1 MPIAAAIPAIIGA
14 AGSIGG
20 GLLAKKSGGSSDSG
34 LEQQLLQMMK
44 GDASSRDAINNET
57 AGPLSYFFNS
67 DPTKSGLY
75 KDYLTQGTQSTAEAY
90 DNAKS
95 NLLSANQKAGFGYTQ
110 PTVQGGQEALSN
122 EEAKAQAAVPGQA
135 LTQTIQPE
143 LEALNIR
150 SGEAKDYN
158 PASYV
163 NGVTDL
169 QENQDKQNSALY
181 SSLFNLAGQTL
192 GPNSSIWKKKVP
204 ASSPIG
210 AGGTSYG
217 GGIGSDSTVYPGF

>member
-1 MPIAAAIPAIIGA
+1 MPIASAIPAIIGA

-20 GLLAKKSGGSSDSG
+20 GLLAKKGSSGDSA
-34 LEQQLLQMMK
+34 LQDQLLKMMQS
-44 GDASSRDAINNET
+44 DASSRDAINNET

-75 KDYLTQGTQSTAEAY
+75 KDYLTQGTESTAEAY

-135 LTQTIQPE
+135 LTETIQPE

-163 NGVTDL
+163 NGATSL
-169 QENQDKQNSALY
+169 QENQDKNNSNLY
-181 SSLFNLAGQTL
+181 SSLFNLAGQ
-192 GPNSSIWKKKVP
+192 SIGSAGSIFKKKP
-204 ASSPIG
+204 
-210 AGGTSYG
+210 G
-217 GGIGSDSTVYPGF
+217 GGGDTTEIDT

>member
-20 GLLAKKSGGSSDSG
+20 GLLAKKGSSGDSA
-34 LEQQLLQMMK
+34 LQDQLLKMMQS
-44 GDASSRDAINNET
+44 DASSRDAINNET

-75 KDYLTQGTQSTAEAY
+75 KDYLTQGTESTAEAY

-95 NLLSANQKAGFGYTQ
+95 NLLDANAKAGFGYTQ

-163 NGVTDL
+163 NGATSL
-169 QENQDKQNSALY
+169 QENQDKNNSNLY
-181 SSLFNLAGQTL
+181 SSLFNLAGQ
-192 GPNSSIWKKKVP
+192 SIGSAGSIFKKKP
-204 ASSPIG
+204 
-210 AGGTSYG
+210 G
-217 GGIGSDSTVYPGF
+217 GGGDTTEIDT

>member
-1 MPIAAAIPAIIGA
+1 MPVAALLPALITAGAGIGSSLIA
-14 AGSIGG
+14 
-20 GLLAKKSGGSSDSG
+20 KSGNSGSNG
-34 LEQQLLQMMK
+34 LEQQLLKMMQ
-44 GDASSRDAINNET
+44 GDASSRDAIVNDT
-57 AGPLSYFFNS
+57 SGPLSYFYNS

-95 NLLSANQKAGFGYTQ
+95 NLLADNEKSGFGYTQ

-122 EEAKAQAAVPGQA
+122 EESKAMAAVPGQA

-150 SGEAKDYN
+150 AGEAHDYN

-163 NGVTDL
+163 GGATSL
-169 QENQDKQNSALY
+169 QEQQNNESSQLY
-181 SSLFNLAGQTL
+181 NSLFNLAGQTL
-192 GPNSSIWKKKVP
+192 GPNSSIWKKKNNSAPPSTSAGTVP
-204 ASSPIG
+204 F
-210 AGGTSYG
+210 T
-217 GGIGSDSTVYPGF
+217 GIGSDSSVFA

>member
-20 GLLAKKSGGSSDSG
+20 GLLAKKGSSGDSA
-34 LEQQLLQMMK
+34 LQDQLLKMMQS
-44 GDASSRDAINNET
+44 DASSRDAINNET

-75 KDYLTQGTQSTAEAY
+75 KDYLTQGTESTAEAY

-95 NLLSANQKAGFGYTQ
+95 NLLDANAKAGFGYTQ

-135 LTQTIQPE
+135 LTETIQPE

-163 NGVTDL
+163 NGATSL
-169 QENQDKQNSALY
+169 QENQDKNNSNLY
-181 SSLFNLAGQTL
+181 SSLFNLAGQ
-192 GPNSSIWKKKVP
+192 SIGSAGSIFKKKP
-204 ASSPIG
+204 
-210 AGGTSYG
+210 G
-217 GGIGSDSTVYPGF
+217 GGGDTTEIDT

>member
-20 GLLAKKSGGSSDSG
+20 GLLAKKGSSGDSA
-34 LEQQLLQMMK
+34 LQDQLLKMMQS
-44 GDASSRDAINNET
+44 DASSRDAINNET

-95 NLLSANQKAGFGYTQ
+95 NLLDANAKAGFGYTQ

-163 NGVTDL
+163 NGATSL
-169 QENQDKQNSALY
+169 QENQDKNNSNLY
-181 SSLFNLAGQTL
+181 SSLFNLAGQ
-192 GPNSSIWKKKVP
+192 SIGSAGSIFKKKP
-204 ASSPIG
+204 
-210 AGGTSYG
+210 G
-217 GGIGSDSTVYPGF
+217 GGGDTTEIDT

>member
-1 MPIAAAIPAIIGA
+1 MPFLVPLLPALIGA
-14 AGSIGG
+14 GGAVAG
-20 GLLAKKSGGSSDSG
+20 GLIGKSGSSSDNS
-34 LEQQLLQMMK
+34 LQQQLLKMMNS
-44 GDASSRDAINNET
+44 DASSRDAINNET
-57 AGPLSYFFNS
+57 AGPLSYFYNS

-75 KDYLTQGTQSTAEAY
+75 KDYLNQGTESTAEAY

-135 LTQTIQPE
+135 LTATIQPE

-150 SGEAKDYN
+150 SGEARDYN

-163 NGVTDL
+163 GGATSL
-169 QENQDKQNSALY
+169 QEQQNQNQNQLY
-181 SSLFNLAGQTL
+181 NSLFNLAGQSI
-192 GPNSSIWKKKVP
+192 NSVGSIFKKKP
-204 ASSPIG
+204 
-210 AGGTSYG
+210 G
-217 GGIGSDSTVYPGF
+217 GGGDSTEIDT

>member
-20 GLLAKKSGGSSDSG
+20 GLLAKKGSSGDSA
-34 LEQQLLQMMK
+34 LQDQLLKMMQS
-44 GDASSRDAINNET
+44 DASSRDAINNET

-75 KDYLTQGTQSTAEAY
+75 KDYLTQGTESTAEAY

-163 NGVTDL
+163 NGATSL
-169 QENQDKQNSALY
+169 QENQDKNNSNLY
-181 SSLFNLAGQTL
+181 SSLFNLAGQ
-192 GPNSSIWKKKVP
+192 SIGSAGSIFKKKP
-204 ASSPIG
+204 
-210 AGGTSYG
+210 G
-217 GGIGSDSTVYPGF
+217 GGGDTTEIDT

>member
-1 MPIAAAIPAIIGA
+1 
-14 AGSIGG
+14 
-20 GLLAKKSGGSSDSG
+20 LLAKKGSSGDSA
-34 LEQQLLQMMK
+34 LQDQLLKMMQS
-44 GDASSRDAINNET
+44 DASSRDAINNET

-75 KDYLTQGTQSTAEAY
+75 KDYLTQGTESTAEAY

-95 NLLSANQKAGFGYTQ
+95 NLLDANAKAGFGYTQ

-135 LTQTIQPE
+135 LTETIQPE

-163 NGVTDL
+163 NGATSL
-169 QENQDKQNSALY
+169 QENQDKNNSNLY
-181 SSLFNLAGQTL
+181 SSLFNLAGQ
-192 GPNSSIWKKKVP
+192 SIGSAGSIFKKKP
-204 ASSPIG
+204 
-210 AGGTSYG
+210 G
-217 GGIGSDSTVYPGF
+217 GGGDTTEIDT

>member
-1 MPIAAAIPAIIGA
+1 MPFLAPFIPAIIGG
-14 AGSIGG
+14 GSAIASSLIG
-20 GLLAKKSGGSSDSG
+20 KSGSKSDST
-34 LEQQLLQMMK
+34 LEDQLMKMMQS
-44 GDASSRDAINNET
+44 DASSRDAINNET

-75 KDYLTQGTQSTAEAY
+75 KDYLTKGTESTTEAY

-135 LTQTIQPE
+135 LTETIQPE

-163 NGVTDL
+163 NGATSL
-169 QENQDKQNSALY
+169 QENQDKNNSNLY
-181 SSLFNLAGQTL
+181 SSLFNLAGQ
-192 GPNSSIWKKKVP
+192 SIGSAGSIFKKKP
-204 ASSPIG
+204 
-210 AGGTSYG
+210 G
-217 GGIGSDSTVYPGF
+217 GGGDTTEIDT

>member
-20 GLLAKKSGGSSDSG
+20 GLLAKKGSSGDSA
-34 LEQQLLQMMK
+34 LQDQLLKMMQS
-44 GDASSRDAINNET
+44 DASSRDAINNET

-75 KDYLTQGTQSTAEAY
+75 KDYLTQGTESTAEAY

-135 LTQTIQPE
+135 LTETIQPE

-163 NGVTDL
+163 NGATSL
-169 QENQDKQNSALY
+169 QENQDKNNSNLY
-181 SSLFNLAGQTL
+181 SSLFNLAGQ
-192 GPNSSIWKKKVP
+192 SIGSAGSIFKKKP
-204 ASSPIG
+204 
-210 AGGTSYG
+210 G
-217 GGIGSDSTVYPGF
+217 GGGDTTEIDT